1 MYLRNA
7 SGSRVWHAFPCALR
21 SCFTPKKYQKPI
33 YKCTKSHIYFIRYYE
48 KKGQK
53 NDEEHHGVGKDD
65 YDDDNDEDGVEIPSN
80 ISIWI
85 DYPSG

>member
-1 MYLRNA
+1 MNVFKECIGF
-7 SGSRVWHAFPCALR
+7 SGLACLSLCITFVFH
-21 SCFTPKKYQKPI
+21 SKKKYQKPI

-53 NDEEHHGVGKDD
+53 NDEEHLREHHGVGKDD

-80 ISIWI
+80 ISI
-85 DYPSG
+85 